1 MRYAPPKGT
10 YDILPPAPGR
20 SAVQDSEKWQ
30 WLEATFRELC
40 RLHGYAEIR
49 TPIFE
54 SHELIHRSVGEGTDI
69 VAKETF
75 DFETKGGDSLTLRPE
90 GTAGVMRAFVT
101 NRLYIE
107 RPVGKLFYIGPNFRY
122 ERPQKG
128 RYRQHHQAGA
138 ELLGAA
144 GPEAD
149 AEVIALACA
158 FYARLGLRDMTI
170 KLNTVGTPESRAAYV
185 VALRAWAEPLL
196 PQMSADNRRR
206 YEQNALRM
214 LDSKE
219 PQDLELLSSAPVLT
233 DYLDEASQAHF
244 TAVKSYLEAMGLAYD
259 EDPRLVRGFDY
270 YTHTVFEIQ
279 STVLGDKALG
289 GGGRYNGLIE
299 AVGGPSTPGIGFGLG
314 LERVLLA
321 LEETGATLPSPAGL
335 DAFLCPLGE
344 AARAACVPLLATL
357 RRSQIACDMD
367 YTGRRMKVMLE
378 QADQCGA
385 RFAVILGDDELAQG
399 VATVRDMATKTQQSV
414 ALEALAPCL
423 SKITA

>member
-10 YDILPPAPGR
+10 YDILPPAPDR
-20 SAVQDSEKWQ
+20 AAVQNSALWQ
-30 WLEATFRELC
+30 WLEASFRELC
-40 RLHGYAEIR
+40 RLHGYAEVR

-75 DFETKGGDSLTLRPE
+75 DFVTKGGDSLTLRPE
-90 GTAGVMRAFVT
+90 GTAGVMRAYVT

-107 RPVGKLFYIGPNFRY
+107 RPVSKLFYIGPNFRY

-138 ELLGAA
+138 ELLGAS

-158 FYARLGLRDMTI
+158 FYAKLGLSDI
-170 KLNTVGTPESRAAYV
+170 KVKLNTVGTPENRASYV
-185 VALRAWAEPLL
+185 EALRAWAEPLL

-206 YEQNALRM
+206 YDENALRM

-219 PQDLELLSSAPVLT
+219 PQDIALLPSAPALST
-233 DYLDEASQAHF
+233 YLDEASLAHYDS
-244 TAVKSYLEAMGLAYD
+244 VKNYLGTMGIAYE
-259 EDPRLVRGFDY
+259 EDSRLVRGFDY

-299 AVGGPSTPGIGFGLG
+299 AVGGPATPGIGFGLG
-314 LERVLLA
+314 LERILLA
-321 LEETGATLPSPAGL
+321 LEETGASLPEATGL
-335 DAFLCPLGE
+335 GAFLCPLGDP
-344 AARAACVPLLATL
+344 ARAACVPLLAQL
-357 RRSQIACDMD
+357 RASGIASDMD
-367 YTGRRMKVMLE
+367 YTKRRMKAMLE
-378 QADQCGA
+378 QADQA
-385 RFAVILGDDELAQG
+385 RARYAVILGDDELVQG
-399 VATVRDMATKTQQSV
+399 VVTVRNMLTKEQEQV
-414 ALEALAPCL
+414 PL
-423 SKITA
+423 SRLVDRLR

>member
-10 YDILPPAPGR
+10 YDILPAAPSR
-20 SAVQDSEKWQ
+20 DAVQNSRHWQ
-30 WLEATFRELC
+30 WLESTFRELC
-40 RLHGYAEIR
+40 RLYAYSEIR

-54 SHELIHRSVGEGTDI
+54 AHELIHRSVGEGTDI

-75 DFETKGGDSLTLRPE
+75 DFTSKGGDQLTLRPE
-90 GTAGVMRAFVT
+90 GTAGVMRAYVT
-101 NRLYIE
+101 NRLYVE
-107 RPVGKLFYIGPNFRY
+107 RPVSKLFYIGPNFRY

-149 AEVIALACA
+149 AEVIGLACA
-158 FYARLGLRDMTI
+158 FYARLGLTDLKV
-170 KLNTVGTPESRAAYV
+170 KLNTVGTPESRTAYV
-185 VALRAWAEPLL
+185 AALRAWAEPLL

-206 YEQNALRM
+206 YDENALRM

-219 PQDLELLSSAPVLT
+219 PQDIALLATAPALR
-233 DYLDEASQAHF
+233 DFLDTASQEHF
-244 TAVKSYLEAMGLAYD
+244 ARVKSYLTAMGIAFE

-299 AVGGPSTPGIGFGLG
+299 AVGGPATPGIGFGLG
-314 LERVLLA
+314 LERILLA
-321 LEETGATLPSPAGL
+321 LEELGALETSAPPL
-335 DAFLCPLGE
+335 DAFLCPLGD
-344 AARAACVPLLATL
+344 AARERCVALLATL
-357 RRSQIACDMD
+357 RSAGLACDMD

-378 QADQCGA
+378 QADQYQA
-385 RFAVILGDDELAQG
+385 RYAIILGDTELEQG
-399 VATVRDMATKTQQSV
+399 VATVRNMQTKEQVSTPLDQ
-414 ALEALAPCL
+414 LTTILR
-423 SKITA
+423 

>member
-20 SAVQDSEKWQ
+20 PAVQNSALWQ
-30 WLEATFRELC
+30 WLETSFRELC

-54 SHELIHRSVGEGTDI
+54 SHDLIHRSVGEGTDI

-75 DFETKGGDSLTLRPE
+75 DFVSKGGDGLTLRPE
-90 GTAGVMRAFVT
+90 GTAGVMRAYVT
-101 NRLYIE
+101 NRLYTE
-107 RPVGKLFYIGPNFRY
+107 RPVSKLFYIGPNFRY

-138 ELLGAA
+138 ELLGAS

-158 FYARLGLRDMTI
+158 FYAQLGLSDLKI
-170 KLNTVGTPESRAAYV
+170 KLNTVGTPESRAVYV
-185 VALRAWAEPLL
+185 EALRAWAEPLL

-206 YEQNALRM
+206 YDENALRM

-219 PQDLELLSSAPVLT
+219 PQDIVLLPDAPVLS
-233 DYLDEASQAHF
+233 DYLDEASRTHF
-244 TAVKSYLEAMGLAYD
+244 SAVKDYLTAMGLSYE

-299 AVGGPSTPGIGFGLG
+299 AVGGPATPGIGFGLG
-314 LERVLLA
+314 LERILLA
-321 LEETGATLPSPAGL
+321 LEETGATLPSAPGL
-335 DAFLCPLGE
+335 DAFICPLGE
-344 AARAACVPLLATL
+344 AARAACVPLLAQL
-357 RRSQIACDMD
+357 RAGGLACDMD
-367 YTGRRMKVMLE
+367 YTRRRMKAMLE
-378 QADQCGA
+378 QADQSRA

-399 VATVRDMATKTQQSV
+399 VVTVRNMTTKEQVAV
-414 ALEALAPCL
+414 ALPELLQALQ
-423 SKITA
+423 

>member
-1 MRYAPPKGT
+1 MGTMRYAPPKGT
-10 YDILPPAPGR
+10 YDILPPTTGR
-20 SAVQDSEKWQ
+20 PAVQNSALWQ
-30 WLEATFRELC
+30 WLETRFRELC

-54 SHELIHRSVGEGTDI
+54 SHDLIHRSVGEGTDI

-75 DFETKGGDSLTLRPE
+75 DFVTKGGDGLTLRPE
-90 GTAGVMRAFVT
+90 GTAGVMRAYVT
-101 NRLYIE
+101 NRLYTE
-107 RPVGKLFYIGPNFRY
+107 RPVSKLFYIGPNFRY

-138 ELLGAA
+138 ELLGAS

-158 FYARLGLRDMTI
+158 FYAQLGLRDLKI
-170 KLNTVGTPESRAAYV
+170 KLNTVGTSDCRAVYV
-185 VALRAWAEPLL
+185 EALRAWAEPLL

-206 YEQNALRM
+206 YDQNALRM

-219 PQDLELLSSAPVLT
+219 PQDIVLLPDAPLLS
-233 DYLDEASQAHF
+233 DYLDEASHAHF
-244 TAVKSYLEAMGLAYD
+244 SAVKSYLTAMDLTYE

-299 AVGGPSTPGIGFGLG
+299 AVGGPATPGIGFGLG
-314 LERVLLA
+314 LERILLA
-321 LEETGATLPSPAGL
+321 LEETSLNLP
-335 DAFLCPLGE
+335 
-344 AARAACVPLLATL
+344 VN
-357 RRSQIACDMD
+357 
-367 YTGRRMKVMLE
+367 
-378 QADQCGA
+378 
-385 RFAVILGDDELAQG
+385 
-399 VATVRDMATKTQQSV
+399 
-414 ALEALAPCL
+414 
-423 SKITA
+423 

>member
-10 YDILPPAPGR
+10 YDILPSAPGR
-20 SAVQDSEKWQ
+20 DAVQDSSNWQ
-30 WLEATFRELC
+30 WLESNFRELC
-40 RLHGYAEIR
+40 RLYSFSEVR

-54 SHELIHRSVGEGTDI
+54 AHELIHRSVGEGTDI

-75 DFETKGGDSLTLRPE
+75 DFVTKGGDHLTLRPE

-101 NRLYIE
+101 NRLYVE
-107 RPVGKLFYIGPNFRY
+107 RPINKLFYIGPNFRY

-149 AEVIALACA
+149 AEIIALACA
-158 FYARLGLRDMTI
+158 FYARLGLTDLTV

-185 VALRAWAEPLL
+185 EALRAWAEPLL

-206 YEQNALRM
+206 YDENALRM

-219 PQDLELLSSAPVLT
+219 PQDIALLSSAPALR
-233 DYLDEASQAHF
+233 DYLDAPSQEHF
-244 TAVKSYLEAMGLAYD
+244 AQVKHYLTALGLAYD

-279 STVLGDKALG
+279 SSVLGDKALG

-299 AVGGPSTPGIGFGLG
+299 AVGGPATPGIGFGLG

-321 LEETGATLPSPAGL
+321 LEELKALESTAPTLG
-335 DAFLCPLGE
+335 AFLCPLGD
-344 AARAACVPLLATL
+344 AARERCVSLLAEL
-357 RRSQIACDMD
+357 RRAGIAADMD

-378 QADQCGA
+378 QADQNRA
-385 RFAVILGDDELAQG
+385 RFAIILGDDELANG
-399 VATVRDMATKTQQSV
+399 VATVRDMQTKTQETVSLDILVDQ
-414 ALEALAPCL
+414 L
-423 SKITA
+423 T